1 MRWLAALL
9 VCSATAYAQPGA
21 SPPQPQPPP
30 PPPGYGVPPPYQYQ
44 PGYAY
49 PAQLTPEEHELLLD
63 GEISDGAHIGGGVA
77 AIFVGFGVGQAI
89 QGRWSER
96 GWIFTLG
103 EGASVA
109 AIIAG
114 AIKIADDCI
123 GDVNGNCNEDDD
135 GNGTALLV
143 GGLLGYTVFRVWDI
157 IDAFSGPGEHNRRV
171 RALKYRLGI
180 PLRVGWKPYVN
191 STHDSTTAGLTLRF

>member
-21 SPPQPQPPP
+21 SPPQPPPP
-30 PPPGYGVPPPYQYQ
+30 PPAGYPPPPYQYQ

-49 PAQLTPEEHELLLD
+49 PAPLTAEEHELLLD
-63 GEISDGAHIGGGVA
+63 GEISDGAHVGGGVA

-114 AIKIADDCI
+114 AVSIADDCI
-123 GDVNGNCNEDDD
+123 DSSDSNCDNSS
-135 GNGTALLV
+135 GTGLLV
-143 GGLLGYTVFRVWDI
+143 GGLLGYTAFRIWDI
-157 IDAFSGPGEHNRRV
+157 VDAFAGPPEHNRRV

-180 PLRVGWKPYVN
+180 PVRVGWKPYVN
-191 STHDSTTAGLTLRF
+191 STHDATTAGLTLRF